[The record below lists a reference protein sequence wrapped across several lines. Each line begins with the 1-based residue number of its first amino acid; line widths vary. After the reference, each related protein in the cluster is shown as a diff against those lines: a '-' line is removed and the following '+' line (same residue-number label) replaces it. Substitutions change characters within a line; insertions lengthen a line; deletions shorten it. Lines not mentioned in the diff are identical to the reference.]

1 MSAGELFSIIG
12 EEKTLKYKKL
22 KKTKELKFYLGIFV
36 VEENN
41 HDKT

>member
-1 MSAGELFSIIG
+1 MSAGKLFSIIG

-22 KKTKELKFYLGIFV
+22 KRMEELHFYLGIVV